1 MKKMIV
7 FSILFLT
14 LFFVS
19 CGFQTSQSQGTLVIS
34 NYSENENLEIS
45 SVYVKEKEATGY
57 QLVYSGSIQDTHNF
71 LLISAIS

>member
-34 NYSENENLEIS
+34 NYSENENLTI
-45 SVYVKEKEATGY
+45 
-57 QLVYSGSIQDTHNF
+57 
-71 LLISAIS
+71 